1 MALLTDEQIEQRL
14 AGLDG
19 WSRRGDEIVRE
30 FEFEDFVGSVRFVD
44 AVVAPAERM
53 GHHPD
58 LKISWNKVEVSI
70 STHSEGGL
78 TAADFELAGEIGALA

>member
-14 AGLDG
+14 ANLEG
-19 WSRRGDEIVRE
+19 WNRRGDEIVRE

-44 AVVAPAERM
+44 SVVVPAERM

-70 STHSEGGL
+70 STHSKGGL
-78 TAADFELAGEIGALA
+78 TGADFELAGEIDSLA